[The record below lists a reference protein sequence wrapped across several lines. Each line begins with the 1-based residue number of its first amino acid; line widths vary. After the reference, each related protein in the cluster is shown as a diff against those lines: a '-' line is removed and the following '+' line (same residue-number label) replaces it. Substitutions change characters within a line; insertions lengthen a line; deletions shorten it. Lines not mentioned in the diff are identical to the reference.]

1 MAADAAPPSSTIPAC
16 LLLLLFLSARA
27 ADAASLAAGLVYPGF
42 TASGYKYIDTCGAF
56 LESNNGAFRAA
67 VHNPGNQLA
76 SFYLAVLHAPTGTPV
91 WSVNRD
97 AG

>member
-1 MAADAAPPSSTIPAC
+1 MPPLPPALSPHACSSSSSSQRAGGRAP
-16 LLLLLFLSARA
+16 
-27 ADAASLAAGLVYPGF
+27 LAAGLVYPGF
-42 TASGYKYIDTCGAF
+42 TASGYEYIDTRDAF

-76 SFYLAVLHAPTGTPV
+76 SFYLTVLHAPTGTPV
-91 WSVNRD
+91 WSANRD